1 MNAIIAVAACAM
13 AMMLS
18 ERLRPGRLWPRVSG
32 WSPRALAFTLVQA
45 LIVLWAGEIFQQ
57 APPAEHAVVAATTI
71 GMEALLGYLT
81 LTFVYYWWHRARH
94 EIGWL
99 WRWLHQL
106 HHSARRIEVVT
117 SFYKHP
123 LEIAAN
129 TVLSSLI
136 LYGVVGIG
144 PEAASLVVLF
154 SGLAELFYHWNVR
167 TPRWLGYFIQRPESH
182 CVHHQG
188 GGRGCNYADLPLWD
202 MLFGTFHNPREFRAA
217 CGFSAADEARVPEM
231 LLGRDVL
238 RVEREPRR

>member
-1 MNAIIAVAACAM
+1 MSAILAVTLCAL
-13 AMMLS
+13 AMILV
-18 ERLRPGRLWPRVSG
+18 ERLRPGRAWPQVSG
-32 WSPRALAFTLVQA
+32 WSWRALAFTAAQA
-45 LIVLWAGEIFQQ
+45 LIVLWAGSWFRQ
-57 APPAEHAVVAATTI
+57 APPAGAALASAASV
-71 GMEALLGYLT
+71 GGEALIGYLA

-94 EIGWL
+94 EIGLL

-106 HHSARRIEVVT
+106 HHSARRIEIVT

-136 LYGVVGIG
+136 LYAVVGIG

-167 TPRWLGYFIQRPESH
+167 TPHWLGYLIQRPEMH

-188 GGRGCNYADLPLWD
+188 GGRACNYADLPLWD
-202 MLFGTFHNPREFRAA
+202 LLFGTYENPREFRAA

-231 LLGRDVL
+231 LIGRDVL
-238 RVEREPRR
+238 ERAP